1 MAEYVRWFEEIGKS
15 DVPVAGGKG
24 ANLGEML
31 QAGLPVPPGFV
42 IAAAAYHAFIDHAK
56 LRDEIAGEI
65 DVLDIDD
72 RQALERLSERIQG
85 QIMTASVPEA
95 IQNEVVGAY
104 RQLCLREQAPALLV
118 AVRSSATMEDSEAAS
133 FAGMNS
139 TFLNVSGEKA
149 VLRQVQG
156 VWASLYTPRGVYY
169 RKRLQL
175 GQEPEIAVVVQ
186 KMVNS
191 AKSGVAFSMNPATGD
206 EQEIVIEGAFGLGET
221 VVQGEV
227 EPDHYEVLKDGL
239 RLLKVHVGH
248 KTVMLT
254 RNEEGENVRVNLPE
268 ERADARVLTDDEVHA
283 VAELVLRDEGHYE
296 SVQDTEWAIDDGHVY
311 LVQSRPVTTR
321 KMSGK
326 SAKPANGSDGGEPEG
341 RELVRGL
348 AASPGIVAGPVR
360 VLASAAG
367 GDALQPGEVLVAPMT
382 TPDWVPLMRRAVA
395 IVTDSGGMTSHA
407 AIVSRELGIPCVVAT
422 RNATTLLHD
431 GMLVTV
437 NGAEGSVIAGAH
449 VPQQPTPPASGQMPG
464 LASTATAAILAAS
477 RLVTATKL
485 MVNLGE
491 PEKAAQVAAMPVDG
505 VGLLRA
511 EFMLLSAFK
520 GVHPER
526 LIQEGRS
533 EEFVAEMAEQ
543 LQRFAQAFY
552 PRPVLYR
559 STDFRTNEFRGLV
572 GGEQYEPE
580 EANPM
585 IGFRGAYRYVR
596 DPSLF
601 NLELQVIK
609 RVREHT
615 PNLNLMIPFVRTGS
629 EMTACLRLIDAVGLR
644 EDPDFELWIMAEV
657 PSVVYWLE
665 EYARLGVHG
674 VSIGSNDLT
683 QLVLGVDRDSA
694 VMAPLFD
701 ERDRAVLGTIRL
713 IITECHRLGLQSS
726 ICGQAPSV
734 HPDYA
739 ETLIRYGIGSI
750 SVNPDV
756 VERTRYVIA
765 AAEQRILLEQYRER
779 HAEDGKQSESGSYGF
794 ADGILAHRSSD
805 HLTY

>member
-1 MAEYVRWFEEIGKS
+1 MPDYVRWFEQLGIA
-15 DVPVAGGKG
+15 DVPMAGGKG
-24 ANLGEML
+24 ANLGEMVG
-31 QAGLPVPPGFV
+31 AGLPVPPGFV
-42 IAAAAYHAFIDHAK
+42 ITAAAYHDFIDDAK
-56 LRDEIAGEI
+56 LRDRIAREI
-65 DVLDIDD
+65 DALNIDD
-72 RQALERLSERIQG
+72 RNALEHTAELIQAE
-85 QIMTASVPEA
+85 IMTASVPDA
-95 IQNEVVGAY
+95 IRSEVLTAY
-104 RQLCLREQAPALLV
+104 GQLCRREQSVALAV
-118 AVRSSATMEDSEAAS
+118 AVRSSATIEDTEAAS

-139 TFLNVSGEKA
+139 TFLNVTGEDA
-149 VLRQVQG
+149 VLRQVQA

-169 RKRLQL
+169 RKRFQL
-175 GQEPEIAVVVQ
+175 GQEPEIAVIVQ
-186 KMVNS
+186 KMVDS

-206 EQEIVIEGAFGLGET
+206 EREIVIEGAFGLGET

-227 EPDHYEVLKDGL
+227 EPDHYEVSKDGL
-239 RLLKVHVGH
+239 RLQEVRVGH

-254 RNEEGENVRVNLPE
+254 RDATGQNMRIDLTAD
-268 ERADARVLTDDEVHA
+268 RADARVLTDDEIHA
-283 VAELVLRDEGHYE
+283 LAELVLRDEQHYQTI
-296 SVQDTEWAIDDGHVY
+296 QDTEWAIEDGHIY

-321 KMSGK
+321 KGPHTVTQAG
-326 SAKPANGSDGGEPEG
+326 SAAEPEAT
-341 RELVRGL
+341 ELVRGL
-348 AASPGIVAGPVR
+348 AASPGVVAGRVR
-360 VLASAAG
+360 VLMSAAEA
-367 GDALQPGEVLVAPMT
+367 DALQPGEVLVAPMT
-382 TPDWVPLMRRAVA
+382 TPDWVPIMRRAVA

-422 RNATTLLHD
+422 RKATTVLQT
-431 GMLVTV
+431 GTLVTV
-437 NGAEGSVIAGAH
+437 NGSDGSVIAGAH
-449 VPQQPTPPASGQMPG
+449 VPQAETSAGCPSG
-464 LASTATAAILAAS
+464 AAATVAAPVVS

-491 PEKAAQVAAMPVDG
+491 PEKARQIAAQPVDG

-520 GVHPER
+520 GIHPER
-526 LIQEGRS
+526 LIQEGRG
-533 EEFVAEMAEQ
+533 EEFISQMAEQ
-543 LQRFAQAFY
+543 LQEFTQAFY

-559 STDFRTNEFRGLV
+559 STDFRSNEFRGLA
-572 GGEQYEPE
+572 GGEEYEPE

-609 RVREHT
+609 KVRAHT

-629 EMTACLRLIDAVGLR
+629 ELSSCVRLVDAVGLR

-657 PSVVYWLE
+657 PSVVYWLD
-665 EYARLGVHG
+665 EYARLGVRG

-683 QLVLGVDRDSA
+683 QLVLGVDRDSEIL
-694 VMAPLFD
+694 APIFD

-713 IITECHRLGLQSS
+713 IISECRRLGLQCS

-756 VERTRYVIA
+756 IERTRYVIA
-765 AAEQRILLEQYRER
+765 AAEQRILLEHYRER
-779 HAEDGKQSESGSYGF
+779 QSGETKPPLYAGDGLL
-794 ADGILAHRSSD
+794 DGVLALRGN
-805 HLTY
+805 